1 LARRSEPRITISFP
15 VVVRG
20 FDAQRKP
27 FSVNAETCDI
37 SATGACV
44 QGLGNLVEPG
54 SKIELEF
61 QDQSAWYR
69 VQWVRQNGSAAT
81 GRAGMR
87 CLEKK
92 YIWNVPQKPWELD
105 RYNQNEPI
113 AQRAYD
119 SSITAGGRER
129 RKYPRRACRLDA
141 QISTPDSTSPLR
153 GTITDIS
160 MNGCYVEMLSPLPV
174 DALIGLA
181 FALEGAILHANGKV
195 RTSQVSFGMGV
206 AFTGMSPE
214 DYEQLRKFAP
224 PANAAKAPTVES
236 SPAAAPVRVPAPPAP
251 PSAASGPNGGTRPPA
266 GPSEPSVSRALE
278 AVIRALIRKGVL
290 SREDLAEEF
299 EKVRMAKR

>member
-44 QGLGNLVEPG
+44 QGLGGLVEPG

-61 QDQSAWYR
+61 QNQSAWYR

-105 RYNQNEPI
+105 RYSQNEPI
-113 AQRAYD
+113 AQRTYD
-119 SSITAGGRER
+119 SSIAAGGRER

-141 QISTPDSTSPLR
+141 QISMPDSTSHLR

-174 DALIGLA
+174 DTLIGLA
-181 FALEGAILHANGKV
+181 FGLEGAMLHASGKV

-206 AFTGMSPE
+206 AFTGMGPE
-214 DYEQLRKFAP
+214 DYEHLRKFAP
-224 PANAAKAPTVES
+224 PKAAAPLTVES
-236 SPAAAPVRVPAPPAP
+236 RPATGPVEVPASPAESSTASAPNGGSRSPAA
-251 PSAASGPNGGTRPPA
+251 PSDASVA
-266 GPSEPSVSRALE
+266 RALE
-278 AVIRALIRKGVL
+278 ALIRALIRKGVL
-290 SREDLAEEF
+290 SREDLVEEF
-299 EKVRMAKR
+299 EKVQMAKR